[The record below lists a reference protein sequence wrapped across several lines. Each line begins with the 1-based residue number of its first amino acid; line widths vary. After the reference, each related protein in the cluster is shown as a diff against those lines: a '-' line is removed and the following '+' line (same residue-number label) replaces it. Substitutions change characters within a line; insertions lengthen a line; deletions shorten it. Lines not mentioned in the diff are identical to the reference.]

1 MVIRG
6 TSLGMLWPPSQNKNN
21 AHALIGRKHLRIVIL
36 GLAIPMAIRQQSQP
50 SLMWLLFRDFSFRR
64 LRFWDTTMIADVAM

>member
-6 TSLGMLWPPSQNKNN
+6 TSLGMLWTPSQNKNN